1 MTPRMVSHMTSY
13 LKEKRASSTEQ
24 DLGES
29 EVSDEPLV
37 FSNARRYC
45 IILLVSSPTKHQV
58 KSIWC
63 ADMTCK
69 HVRHVSLN
77 SLMSTMQ
84 VR

>member
-45 IILLVSSPTKHQV
+45 IILLVSSPTK
-58 KSIWC
+58 
-63 ADMTCK
+63 T
-69 HVRHVSLN
+69 
-77 SLMSTMQ
+77 
-84 VR
+84 